1 MQKLIRVVDDETK
14 YLESFLNTGWE
25 IKQISSC
32 YCDRSLNDSLCY
44 VVIEKKDERYS

>member
-14 YLESFLNTGWE
+14 YLDSYLTNGWE

-44 VVIEKKDERYS
+44 VVIEKK

>member
-14 YLESFLNTGWE
+14 YLDSYLTNGWN

-44 VVIEKKDERYS
+44 VVIEKI